1 MLALYNEYNT
11 YRVALVIIVRWLVC
25 IAIPI

>member
-11 YRVALVIIVRWLVC
+11 YRVALVIIVRWLVY